1 MDESWRGKERK
12 RHSRCSQQAT
22 YENALLCC
30 ARHLVDT
37 TNPGYHPMETKCSED
52 TKPKACCCLGI
63 VTHRDHWGIFRSKS
77 DSEMISC
84 SAATKTKKMMHNLE
98 LWSPHHIFAFYTKKK
113 DPKDLLINN
122 LKQKTSIELRIMIQ
136 IKGIQLEEKAR
147 IVGKSLKFWIMKT
160 NNAVTSS

>member
-84 SAATKTKKMMHNLE
+84 SAATKTKKNYEPFGTLVTTSSH
-98 LWSPHHIFAFYTKKK
+98 SIQKKK
-113 DPKDLLINN
+113 IPKISWSI
-122 LKQKTSIELRIMIQ
+122 TSNRKL
-136 IKGIQLEEKAR
+136 QLNYE
-147 IVGKSLKFWIMKT
+147 
-160 NNAVTSS
+160 